1 LSIEEKREVMKYIRQ
16 RRHPEQGVTLLLVVV
31 ALIALLSMAALAI
44 DVVTLYVARAEAQR
58 SAESA
63 ALLAAKALVDYGVT
77 SAPGDTTLQTAAQ
90 AYAKTLAQAAAQQ
103 NKVGGAV
110 VPSGQITVTF
120 PNAAAPAFG
129 INPQVRV
136 TVQQTGLGT
145 FFARIWPGAVSQVQ
159 ASATA
164 EAYNPS
170 NAASL
175 GGSPPPVAV
184 KCVKPWLLPNMD
196 PAAGGTTFLDPAT
209 GIITRPG
216 RAGIIG
222 QPMRLLTGCNP
233 PQCSTQIVPTFD
245 NPGGG
250 TDPSVSY
257 YPVEIDLPP
266 SPTGPSCWDPSAPR
280 YEQNIEICN
289 PNPIA
294 CGDHLPI
301 EIGVSPEPFRNIN
314 GVDCL
319 IHADDSNPSSGQDLI
334 NSTTSPFQISAGDN
348 NPLIAGSVVQ
358 PADVVTTSS
367 SVVNLPI
374 YDSNNPPG
382 SPPPDPATVI
392 GFLQVFIRYVGGGGR
407 PHVTVLN
414 VVGCGGASGTP
425 VRGGAGTA
433 VPVRLIQGN

>member
-1 LSIEEKREVMKYIRQ
+1 MKYIRQ
-16 RRHPEQGVTLLLVVV
+16 RRRPEQGVTLLLVVV

-63 ALLAAKALVDYGVT
+63 ALLAAKSLVDYGVT
-77 SAPGDTTLQTAAQ
+77 SAPADAALQANAQ
-90 AYAKTLAQAAAQQ
+90 AYAKTLAKAAAQQ

-120 PNAAAPAFG
+120 PNGGSPAFG

-136 TVQQTGLGT
+136 TVQRTGLAT

-175 GGSPPPVAV
+175 GGTPPPVAV

-196 PAAGGTTFLDPAT
+196 PSAGGTTFLDPTT

-216 RAGIIG
+216 RATAGIIG

-233 PQCSTQIVPTFD
+233 PQCGTQKVPSID
-245 NPGGG
+245 NPGPP

-257 YPVEIDLPP
+257 YPVQIDLPP
-266 SPTGPSCWDPSAPR
+266 SPSGPSCWDPSAPR
-280 YEQNIEICN
+280 YEQNIDICN
-289 PNPIA
+289 PTPIA

-301 EIGVSPEPFRNIN
+301 ETGVSPEPFRNIN
-314 GVDCL
+314 GIECL
-319 IHADDSNPSSGQDLI
+319 IHAEDSNPNSGQDLI
-334 NSTTSPFQISAGDN
+334 NVNTSPFQITAGDN
-348 NPLIAGSVVQ
+348 NLLLGGGVVQ
-358 PADVVTTSS
+358 PGDVITTSS
-367 SVVNLPI
+367 SVVNMPI

-392 GFLQVFIRYVGGGGR
+392 GFLQVFINYVGGGGR

-414 VVGCGGASGTP
+414 VIGCGAASGTP